1 MKTQKILSLNQ
12 VALATALAAS
22 AIGSAYAQS
31 NNDTLKLDEVVV
43 TGTATGASKM
53 KQSSSIST
61 VGVEQIL
68 QSQPTNA
75 SDILR
80 SIPGIRA
87 ESSGGG
93 GNANVTVRGLPIS
106 AGGSRY
112 VQFQEDGLPVMLFG
126 DVAFSTPDMFLR
138 ADSSL
143 ERLEVVRGGSAS
155 TLATNAPGG
164 IINFISKTGDEPGGS
179 LGVTTGLGYN
189 EKRLD
194 FDYSGKLSDKTRFFI
209 GGFTHNGEGP
219 RNATGNSNQG
229 GQIKGNIT
237 QELDNGFVRFN
248 FKALDDQSPLFM
260 PVPVR
265 IANGK
270 VSELPGIDPRMS
282 SMYSPY
288 WVKDYTLTKN
298 NTMVGTDVNDGL
310 RVKQNSFGIEAEL
323 KLADGWKL
331 SEKFRHSSMSGRFI
345 GLFPANDA
353 AAAPAGTLYATGPK
367 AGQAYSGNAFTNTVF
382 NTSMDDMGST
392 SNDFKLSKSFAQA
405 DGAKLNTTFGL
416 FMNVQKVGLTWNFN
430 QYLMQAT
437 DKNPA
442 LLSNSSTN
450 SYGATALGADVWGG
464 CCTRAIDAT
473 YNTTSPYAVIGWEK
487 GAWTLDGSLRH
498 DNQVATGSYNQVN
511 TGAVNPALKNT
522 FQPGSAQAINYTKS
536 HMSYSFGGNYQMN
549 KDLAYF
555 ARISEGVA
563 FNADRIMFG
572 SAAVPMAGGAGVVPI
587 NTVQQ
592 LEGGV
597 KMRNGN
603 LSTFVTVFQAKT
615 DESNFDASTQRSTA
629 NKYDAKGIELEAG
642 YKMGSFRINGGVTV
656 TDAKIVSSGLT
667 PNRQAKV
674 VYQLSPTY
682 TTGAFT
688 VGAAIVGSS
697 SAKDAQGSAYEAT
710 LPAYTVVNGFANY
723 AVSKDL
729 TATFGVYNL
738 TNTIG
743 YTEINDGRMAARSI
757 NGRSAK
763 VGLKYH
769 F

>member
-1 MKTQKILSLNQ
+1 MKNPKTLTPHKI
-12 VALATALAAS
+12 ALAAALAS
-22 AIGSAYAQS
+22 AQISAAYAQS
-31 NNDTLKLDEVVV
+31 TNDTLKLDEVVV
-43 TGTATGASKM
+43 TGTATGSSKM

-61 VGVEQIL
+61 VGAEQIL
-68 QSQPTNA
+68 QNQPTNA

-80 SIPGIRA
+80 SIPGVRA

-138 ADSSL
+138 ADNSI

-179 LGVTTGLGYN
+179 IGLTTGLGHN

-194 FDYSGKLSDKTRFFI
+194 FDYSGKLGEKTRFFI
-209 GGFTHNGEGP
+209 GGHTQNGEGP
-219 RNATGNSNQG
+219 RNATGNSLGG
-229 GQIKGNIT
+229 GQIKANIT

-270 VSELPGIDPRMS
+270 VSEIAGIDPRNA

-288 WVKDYTLTKN
+288 WVKDFTLSKN

-310 RVKQNSFGIEAEL
+310 RVKQNSFGIEADL

-331 SEKFRHSSMSGRFI
+331 SEKFRHASMTGRFV
-345 GLFPANDA
+345 GLFPADDAKA
-353 AAAPAGTLYATGPK
+353 AASGTKYATGPN
-367 AGQAYSGNAFTNTVF
+367 AGQNYAGLAFTNTVF

-392 SNDFKLSKSFAQA
+392 TNDVKLSKSFAQA
-405 DGAKLNTTFGL
+405 DGAKLNTTLGL

-450 SYGATALGADVWGG
+450 SYGAVALGSDVWGG

-487 GAWTLDGSLRH
+487 GAWSLDGSLRR
-498 DNQVATGSYNQVN
+498 DSQVATGSYNQ
-511 TGAVNPALKNT
+511 AVANQ
-522 FQPGSAQAINYTKS
+522 FQPGNAKAINYTKT
-536 HMSYSFGGNYQMN
+536 HTSYSFGGNYQLN
-549 KDLAYF
+549 KDLAFF
-555 ARISEGVA
+555 ARLSEGVA

-597 KMRNGN
+597 KMRSGN
-603 LSTFVTVFQAKT
+603 LSTFVTLFQAKT
-615 DESNFDASTQRSTA
+615 DESNFDATTQKSTA
-629 NKYDAKGIELEAG
+629 NKYDAKGVEIEAG
-642 YKMGSFRINGGVTV
+642 YKMGAFRINGGLTL

-682 TTGAFT
+682 TSGAFT

-697 SAKDAQGSAYEAT
+697 SAKDAQGTPYEAT
-710 LPAYTVVNGFANY
+710 LPAYTVVNAFASY
-723 AVSKDL
+723 AISKDL
-729 TATFGVYNL
+729 TATLGMYNL
-738 TNTIG
+738 TNTLG

-763 VGLKYH
+763 VGLKYN

>member
-1 MKTQKILSLNQ
+1 MKIQKMAPTK
-12 VALATALAAS
+12 VAFAAALAVVQLGIAH
-22 AIGSAYAQS
+22 AQS
-31 NNDTLKLDEVVV
+31 NNDALKLDEVVV

-53 KQSSSIST
+53 KQSSSVST
-61 VGVEQIL
+61 VGVDQIL

-138 ADSSL
+138 ADNSL

-164 IINFISKTGDEPGGS
+164 IINFINKTGDEPGGS
-179 LGVTTGLGYN
+179 IGLTTGLGYN

-194 FDYSGKLSDKTRFFI
+194 FDYSGKLGEKTRFFV

-237 QELDNGFVRFN
+237 QELDNGFVRLN

-260 PVPVR
+260 PVPVK
-265 IANGK
+265 ISKGT
-270 VSELPGIDPRMS
+270 VSELPGIDPRMA

-288 WVKDYTLTKN
+288 WVKDYTLSKN

-310 RVKQNSFGIEAEL
+310 RVKQNSFGVEADL

-331 SEKFRHSSMSGRFI
+331 SEKFRHTSMSGRFV
-345 GLFPANDA
+345 GLFPADDVK
-353 AAAPAGTLYATGPK
+353 AAPAGTKYATGPN
-367 AGQAYSGNAFTNTVF
+367 AGQAYTGNAFTNTVF

-392 SNDFKLSKSFAQA
+392 TNDFKLSKSFAQA

-416 FMNVQKVGLTWNFN
+416 FLNVQKVGLTWNFN

-442 LLSNSSTN
+442 LLTNSTTN
-450 SYGATALGADVWGG
+450 SYGATALGSDVWGG

-487 GAWTLDGSLRH
+487 GAWTLDGSIRR
-498 DNQVATGSYNQVN
+498 DNQVATGSYNQ
-511 TGAVNPALKNT
+511 AVANQFK
-522 FQPGSAQAINYTKS
+522 PGNAQAINYTKE
-536 HMSYSFGGNYQMN
+536 HTSYSFGGNYQLD
-549 KDLAYF
+549 KDLALF
-555 ARISEGVA
+555 ARVSEGVA

-572 SAAVPMAGGAGVVPI
+572 SAAVPMAGGTGVVPI

-592 LEGGV
+592 YEGGV
-597 KMRNGN
+597 KMRSGN
-603 LSTFVTVFQAKT
+603 LSTFVTLFQAKT
-615 DESNFDASTQRSTA
+615 DESNFDATTQKSTA
-629 NKYDAKGIELEAG
+629 NKYDAKGIEIEAG
-642 YKMGSFRINGGVTV
+642 YKMGAFRINGGLTL

-667 PNRQAKV
+667 PNRQAKA

-682 TTGAFT
+682 STGALT

-697 SAKDAQGSAYEAT
+697 SAKDAQGTPYEAT

-723 AVSKDL
+723 AISKDL

-763 VGLKYH
+763 AGLKYT

>member
-1 MKTQKILSLNQ
+1 MKKQKFATPTK
-12 VALATALAAS
+12 VAAAAALAAFQLS
-22 AIGSAYAQS
+22 VAYAQA

-61 VGVEQIL
+61 VGAEQVL
-68 QSQPTNA
+68 QGQPTNA

-126 DVAFSTPDMFLR
+126 DITFSTPDMFLR
-138 ADSSL
+138 ADNSL

-179 LGVTTGLGYN
+179 IGVTTGLNYN

-194 FDYSGKLSDKTRFFI
+194 FDYSGKINDKTRFFI
-209 GGFTHNGEGP
+209 GGYTHTGEGP

-237 QELDNGFVRFN
+237 QELDNGFVRLN
-248 FKALDDQSPLFM
+248 FKSLDDQSPLYM

-270 VSELPGIDPRMS
+270 ISELPGIDPRVA

-298 NTMVGTDVNDGL
+298 NTMVGTDINDGL
-310 RVKQNSFGIEAEL
+310 RVKQSSFGVEADL

-331 SEKFRHSSMSGRFI
+331 NEKFRHSAMSGRFV
-345 GLFPANDA
+345 GLFPSNDV
-353 AAAPAGTLYATGPK
+353 AAAPAGTVYATGPK
-367 AGQAYSGNAFTNTVF
+367 AGQTYSGNAFTNTVF
-382 NTSMDDMGST
+382 NVSMDDMGST
-392 SNDFKLSKSFAQA
+392 TNDFKLSKSFAQA
-405 DGAKLNTTFGL
+405 DGAKLNATFGL
-416 FMNVQKVGLTWNFN
+416 FMNVQKVSTTWNFN

-442 LLSNSSTN
+442 LLSNGTTN
-450 SYGATALGADVWGG
+450 VYGATALGTAVWGG
-464 CCTRAIDAT
+464 CCTKAIDAT

-487 GAWTLDGSLRH
+487 GAWSLDGSLRH
-498 DNQVATGSYNQVN
+498 DNQVATGSYTQ
-511 TGAVNPALKNT
+511 AVNNQ
-522 FQPGSAQAINYTKS
+522 FNPGDAKAINYTKN
-536 HMSYSFGGNYQMN
+536 HNSYSFGANFQLD
-549 KDLAYF
+549 KDMAVF
-555 ARISEGVA
+555 ARVSEGVA
-563 FNADRIMFG
+563 FNADRMLFG
-572 SAAVPMAGGAGVVPI
+572 SATVPIAGGAGIVPI

-592 LEGGV
+592 YEGGV

-603 LSTFVTVFQAKT
+603 LSTFVTLFQAKT
-615 DESNFDASTQRSTA
+615 DESNFDATTQKSTA

-642 YKMGSFRINGGVTV
+642 YKMGAFRINGGVTL

-682 TTGAFT
+682 TSGDYT

-710 LPAYTVVNGFANY
+710 LPAYTVVNAFANY
-723 AVSKDL
+723 AISKDL
-729 TATFGVYNL
+729 MASFGVYNL
-738 TNTIG
+738 TNTLG
-743 YTEINDGRMAARSI
+743 YTESNDGRMAARSI

-763 VGLKYH
+763 AGLKYS

>member
-1 MKTQKILSLNQ
+1 MKFPQSVAPTQ
-12 VALATALAAS
+12 VAVAVALTALHMGAAF
-22 AIGSAYAQS
+22 AQA

-138 ADSSL
+138 ADNSL
-143 ERLEVVRGGSAS
+143 ERLEVVRGGAAS

-179 LGVTTGLGYN
+179 IGLTTGIGYN
-189 EKRLD
+189 QKRLD
-194 FDYSGKLSDKTRFFI
+194 FDYSGKLGEKTRFFI

-260 PVPVR
+260 PVPVK
-265 IANGK
+265 ISKGT
-270 VSELPGIDPRMS
+270 VSELPGIDPRMA

-288 WVKDYTLTKN
+288 WVKDFTLAKN

-310 RVKQNSFGIEAEL
+310 RVKQNSFGVEADL

-331 SEKFRHSSMSGRFI
+331 SEKFRHASMSGRFV
-345 GLFPANDA
+345 GLFPADDVT
-353 AAAPAGTLYATGPK
+353 AAPAGTKYATGPNAGK
-367 AGQAYSGNAFTNTVF
+367 AYTGNAFTNTVF

-392 SNDFKLSKSFAQA
+392 TNDIKLSKTFAQA

-442 LLSNSSTN
+442 LLSNSTTN
-450 SYGATALGADVWGG
+450 SYGATALGSDVWGG

-487 GAWTLDGSLRH
+487 GAWTLDGSIRR
-498 DNQVATGSYNQVN
+498 DNQVATGSYNQ
-511 TGAVNPALKNT
+511 AVANQFK
-522 FQPGSAQAINYTKS
+522 PGNAQAINYTKE
-536 HMSYSFGGNYQMN
+536 HTSYSFGGNYQLN
-549 KDLAYF
+549 KDLALF
-555 ARISEGVA
+555 ARLSEGVA

-597 KMRNGN
+597 KMRSGN

-615 DESNFDASTQRSTA
+615 DESNYDATTQKSTA
-629 NKYDAKGIELEAG
+629 NKYDAKGIEIEAG
-642 YKMGSFRINGGVTV
+642 YKMGAFRINGGLTL

-682 TTGAFT
+682 STGALT

-697 SAKDAQGSAYEAT
+697 SAKDAQGSSYEAT

-723 AVSKDL
+723 AISKDL

-763 VGLKYH
+763 VGLKYN

>member
-1 MKTQKILSLNQ
+1 MKKQKIATPTKVAAAAALTVFQLS
-12 VALATALAAS
+12 V
-22 AIGSAYAQS
+22 AYAQA
-31 NNDTLKLDEVVV
+31 NNDALKLDEVVV

-61 VGVEQIL
+61 VGAEQVL
-68 QSQPTNA
+68 QGQPTNA

-138 ADSSL
+138 ADNSL

-179 LGVTTGLGYN
+179 IGVTTGLNYN

-209 GGFTHNGEGP
+209 GGYTHNGEGP

-237 QELDNGFVRFN
+237 QELDNGFVRLN

-270 VSELPGIDPRMS
+270 VSELPGIDPRVAT
-282 SMYSPY
+282 MYSPY

-310 RVKQNSFGIEAEL
+310 RVKQNSLGIETEL

-331 SEKFRHSSMSGRFI
+331 SEKFRHSAMSGRFV
-345 GLFPANDA
+345 GLFPANDV
-353 AAAPAGTLYATGPK
+353 AAAPAGTIYATGPK
-367 AGQAYSGNAFTNTVF
+367 AGQAYVGNAFTNTVF

-392 SNDFKLSKSFAQA
+392 TNDFKLSKSFAQA

-442 LLSNSSTN
+442 LLSNSTTN
-450 SYGATALGADVWGG
+450 SYGATALGTSVWGG

-487 GAWTLDGSLRH
+487 GAWSLDGSIRH
-498 DNQVATGSYNQVN
+498 DNQVATGSYTQ
-511 TGAVNPALKNT
+511 AVNNQ
-522 FQPGSAQAINYTKS
+522 FNPGDAKAINYTKS
-536 HMSYSFGGNYQMN
+536 NNSYSFGANYQLN
-549 KDLAYF
+549 KDLALF
-555 ARISEGVA
+555 ARVSEGVA

-592 LEGGV
+592 YEGGV

-603 LSTFVTVFQAKT
+603 LSTFVTLFQAKT
-615 DESNFDASTQRSTA
+615 DESNYDATTQRSTA
-629 NKYDAKGIELEAG
+629 NKYDAKGIEVEAG
-642 YKMGSFRINGGVTV
+642 YKMGAFRINGGVTL

-682 TTGAFT
+682 TSGAYT

-697 SAKDAQGSAYEAT
+697 SAKDAQGTAYEAT
-710 LPAYTVVNGFANY
+710 LPAYTVVNAFANY
-723 AVSKDL
+723 AISKDL
-729 TATFGVYNL
+729 TASFGVYNL

-763 VGLKYH
+763 AGLKYS

>member
-1 MKTQKILSLNQ
+1 MNPPKSLTPRK
-12 VALATALAAS
+12 VALATALAVAQ
-22 AIGSAYAQS
+22 IGIAHAQTS
-31 NNDTLKLDEVVV
+31 NDTLKMDEVVV
-43 TGTATGASKM
+43 TGTATGTSKM

-61 VGVEQIL
+61 VGAEQIL
-68 QSQPTNA
+68 QNQPTNA

-126 DVAFSTPDMFLR
+126 DIAFSTPDMFLR
-138 ADSSL
+138 ADNSL

-164 IINFISKTGDEPGGS
+164 IINFLSKTGDEPGGS
-179 LGVTTGLGYN
+179 IGITTGIGYN

-194 FDYSGKLSDKTRFFI
+194 FDYSGKLGDKTRFFI
-209 GGFTHNGEGP
+209 GGYTNNGEGP
-219 RNATGNSNQG
+219 RNTTGNSIQG
-229 GQIKGNIT
+229 GQVKANIT
-237 QELDNGFVRFN
+237 QELDNGFVRLN
-248 FKALDDQSPLFM
+248 FKSLNEQSPLFM
-260 PVPVR
+260 PVPVK
-265 IANGK
+265 IANGT
-270 VSELPGIDPRMS
+270 VSELPGIDPRVA

-288 WVKDYTLTKN
+288 WVKDFTLGKN

-310 RVKQNSFGIEAEL
+310 RVKQNSFGLEADL

-331 SEKFRHSSMSGRFI
+331 SEKFRHSAMSGRFV
-345 GLFPANDA
+345 GLFPADDVKA
-353 AAAPAGTLYATGPK
+353 AAVGTKYATGPN
-367 AGQAYSGNAFTNTVF
+367 AGQAYTGNAFTNTVF

-392 SNDFKLSKSFAQA
+392 TNDVKLSKSFAQA

-437 DKNPA
+437 DHNPA
-442 LLSNSSTN
+442 LLSNASTTA
-450 SYGATALGADVWGG
+450 YGATDLGTNVWGG

-487 GAWTLDGSLRH
+487 GPWSLDGSLRR
-498 DNQVATGSYNQVN
+498 DQQVATGSYNQ
-511 TGAVNPALKNT
+511 AVDNT
-522 FQPGSAQAINYTKS
+522 FAPGNAKTIDYTKN
-536 HMSYSFGGNYQMN
+536 HTSYSLGANYQLN
-549 KDLAYF
+549 KDLAFF
-555 ARISEGVA
+555 ARLSEGVA

-597 KMRNGN
+597 KLRNGN
-603 LSTFVTVFQAKT
+603 LSTFVTLFQAKT
-615 DESNFDASTQRSTA
+615 DESNFDATTQKSTA
-629 NKYDAKGIELEAG
+629 NKYDAKGVEIEAG
-642 YKMGSFRINGGVTV
+642 YKMGAFRINGGMTL

-682 TTGAFT
+682 TSGALT
-688 VGAAIVGSS
+688 VGAAVVGST
-697 SAKDAQGSAYEAT
+697 SAKDAQGTPYEAT
-710 LPAYTVVNGFANY
+710 LPAYTVVNGFASY
-723 AVSKDL
+723 AISKDL
-729 TATFGVYNL
+729 TATVGVYNL
-738 TNTIG
+738 TNTLG

-763 VGLKYH
+763 VGLKYN

>member
-1 MKTQKILSLNQ
+1 MKFPQSVAPTQ
-12 VALATALAAS
+12 VAVAVALTAFHMGAAF
-22 AIGSAYAQS
+22 AQA

-138 ADSSL
+138 ADNSL
-143 ERLEVVRGGSAS
+143 ERLEVVRGGAAS

-179 LGVTTGLGYN
+179 IGLTTGIGYN
-189 EKRLD
+189 QKRLD
-194 FDYSGKLSDKTRFFI
+194 FDYSGKLGEKTRFFI

-260 PVPVR
+260 PVPVK
-265 IANGK
+265 ISKGT
-270 VSELPGIDPRMS
+270 VSELPGIDPRMA

-288 WVKDYTLTKN
+288 WVKDFTLAKN

-310 RVKQNSFGIEAEL
+310 RVKQNSFGVEADL

-331 SEKFRHSSMSGRFI
+331 SEKFRHASMSGRFV
-345 GLFPANDA
+345 GLFPADDVT
-353 AAAPAGTLYATGPK
+353 AAPAGTKYATGPNAGK
-367 AGQAYSGNAFTNTVF
+367 AYTGNAFTNTVF

-392 SNDFKLSKSFAQA
+392 TNDIKLSKTFAQA

-416 FMNVQKVGLTWNFN
+416 FLNVQKVGLTWNFN

-442 LLSNSSTN
+442 LLSNSTTN
-450 SYGATALGADVWGG
+450 SYGATALGSDVWGG

-487 GAWTLDGSLRH
+487 GAWTLDGSIRR
-498 DNQVATGSYNQVN
+498 DNQVATGSYNQ
-511 TGAVNPALKNT
+511 AVANQFK
-522 FQPGSAQAINYTKS
+522 PGNAQAINYTKE
-536 HMSYSFGGNYQMN
+536 HTSYSFGGNYQLD
-549 KDLAYF
+549 KDLALF
-555 ARISEGVA
+555 ARLSEGVA

-615 DESNFDASTQRSTA
+615 DESNYDATTQKSTA
-629 NKYDAKGIELEAG
+629 NKYDAKGIEIEAG
-642 YKMGSFRINGGVTV
+642 YKMGAFRINGGLTL

-682 TTGAFT
+682 STGALT

-697 SAKDAQGSAYEAT
+697 SAKDAQGSSYEAT

-723 AVSKDL
+723 AISKDL

-763 VGLKYH
+763 VGLKYN

>member
-1 MKTQKILSLNQ
+1 MQPMKKVTPTQ
-12 VALATALAAS
+12 VALAAALAVAS
-22 AIGSAYAQS
+22 IGAAHAQA
-31 NNDTLKLDEVVV
+31 NDDALKLDEVVV

-53 KQSSSIST
+53 KQSNSVST
-61 VGVEQIL
+61 VGVEQVL

-80 SIPGIRA
+80 TVPGIRA

-112 VQFQEDGLPVMLFG
+112 VQFQEDGLPVLLFG

-138 ADSSL
+138 ADNSL

-155 TLATNAPGG
+155 TLATNSPGG
-164 IINFISKTGDEPGGS
+164 IINFISKTGEEPGGS
-179 LGVTTGLGYN
+179 IGMTTGLGHD

-209 GGFTHNGEGP
+209 GGYTHQGQGP
-219 RNATGNSNQG
+219 RNASANSTQG

-237 QELDNGFVRFN
+237 QELDNGYVRLN
-248 FKALDDQSPLFM
+248 FKHLDDQSPLFM
-260 PVPVR
+260 PVPVS

-270 VSELPGIDPRMS
+270 VSELPGIDPRVAT
-282 SMYSPY
+282 MYSPY

-298 NTMVGTDVNDGL
+298 NAMTGTDVNDGL
-310 RVKQNSFGIEAEL
+310 RVKQSAFGVESEL

-331 SEKFRHSSMSGRFI
+331 SEKFRSSSNSGRFV
-345 GLFPANDA
+345 GLFPANDVA
-353 AAAPAGTLYATGPK
+353 AAAAGTRYATGPN
-367 AGQAYSGNAFTNTVF
+367 AGRAYTGNAFTNTVF
-382 NTSMDDMGST
+382 NTSMDDVGST
-392 SNDFKLSKSFAQA
+392 TNDVKLSKTFAQA

-416 FMNVQKVGLTWNFN
+416 FMNVQKLGLTWNFN
-430 QYLMQAT
+430 QYLMEAT

-450 SYGATALGADVWGG
+450 SYGATALGTDVWGG
-464 CCTRAIDAT
+464 CCTRGIDAT
-473 YNTTSPYAVIGWEK
+473 YRTTSPYAVIGWEK
-487 GAWTLDGSLRH
+487 GPLSLDGSVRQ
-498 DNQVATGSYNQVN
+498 DNQVATGSYNQ
-511 TGAVNPALKNT
+511 AVNQR
-522 FQPGSAQAINYTKS
+522 FEPGNAKAINYKKDHT
-536 HMSYSFGGNYQMN
+536 SYSFGANYQIN
-549 KDLAYF
+549 KDLAVF

-592 LEGGV
+592 FEGGL
-597 KMRNGN
+597 KMRSGN
-603 LSTFVTVFQAKT
+603 LSTFVTLFQAKT
-615 DESNFDASTQRSTA
+615 DESNFDATTQRSTA
-629 NKYDAKGIELEAG
+629 NKYDAKGIEVEAG
-642 YKMGSFRINGGVTV
+642 YKIGAFRVNGGFTV
-656 TDAKIVSSGLT
+656 TNAKIVSSGLT

-682 TTGAFT
+682 TTGALT
-688 VGAAIVGSS
+688 VGAAVVGST
-697 SAKDAQGSAYEAT
+697 SAKDAQGTAYEAT
-710 LPAYTVVNGFANY
+710 LPAYTVVNTFANY
-723 AVSKDL
+723 AISKDL

-738 TNTIG
+738 TNTLG

-763 VGLKYH
+763 VGLKYT

>member
-1 MKTQKILSLNQ
+1 MSKRKIATPTK
-12 VALATALAAS
+12 VAAAAALAVLQLS
-22 AIGSAYAQS
+22 VAYAQA

-61 VGVEQIL
+61 IAAEQMI
-68 QSQPTNA
+68 QGQPTNA
-75 SDILR
+75 ADILR

-126 DVAFSTPDMFLR
+126 DVAFSTPDMFIR
-138 ADSSL
+138 SDNTVES
-143 ERLEVVRGGSAS
+143 LEVVRGGSAS

-164 IINFISKTGDEPGGS
+164 IINFISKSGDEPGGS
-179 LGVTTGLGYN
+179 FGITTGLNYN

-194 FDYSGKLSDKTRFFI
+194 FDYSGKLSDKTRFFV
-209 GGFTHNGEGP
+209 GGYTHNGEGP
-219 RNATGNSNQG
+219 RNATGNSKQG
-229 GQIKGNIT
+229 GQIKANIT
-237 QELDNGFVRFN
+237 QELDNGFVRLN
-248 FKALDDQSPLFM
+248 FKSLDDQSPLYM

-265 IANGK
+265 ISNGK
-270 VSELPGIDPRMS
+270 VSELSGIDPRVA

-288 WVKDYTLTKN
+288 WVQDRTLAKN
-298 NTMVGTDVNDGL
+298 NTYASTDVNDGL

-323 KLADGWKL
+323 KLADGWKM
-331 SEKFRHSSMSGRFI
+331 SEKFRHASMSGRFI
-345 GLFPANDA
+345 GLFPADDVA
-353 AAAPAGTLYATGPK
+353 KAPAGTTYATGPK
-367 AGQAYSGNAFTNTVF
+367 AGQSYSGNAFTNTVF

-392 SNDFKLSKSFAQA
+392 TNDIKLSKSFAQA
-405 DGAKLNTTFGL
+405 DGSKINTTFGL
-416 FMNVQKVGLTWNFN
+416 FLNVQKVGLTWNFN

-437 DKNPA
+437 DSNPA
-442 LLSNSSTN
+442 LLANSSTN
-450 SYGATALGADVWGG
+450 SYGATALGSSVWGG

-473 YNTTSPYAVIGWEK
+473 YNTTSPYAVVGWEK
-487 GAWTLDGSLRH
+487 GPWALDGSIRQ
-498 DNQVATGSYNQVN
+498 DNQVATGSYNQ
-511 TGAVNPALKNT
+511 AVNNE
-522 FQPGSAQAINYTKS
+522 FRPGNAQAINYKKNNT
-536 HMSYSFGGNYQMN
+536 SYSVGANYQLN
-549 KDLAYF
+549 KDMAVF
-555 ARISEGVA
+555 ARISEGAA

-572 SAAVPMAGGAGVVPI
+572 TAAVPMAGGAGVVPI

-592 LEGGV
+592 YEGGV
-597 KMRNGN
+597 KMRQGN
-603 LSTFVTVFQAKT
+603 LSTFITVFKAKT
-615 DESNFDASTQRSTA
+615 DESNYDATTQKSTA
-629 NKYDAKGIELEAG
+629 NKYDASGIELEAG
-642 YKMGSFRINGGVTV
+642 YKMGAFRINGGVTV

-682 TTGAFT
+682 SSGAYT

-697 SAKDAQGSAYEAT
+697 SAKDAQGTPFEAT
-710 LPAYTVVNGFANY
+710 LPAYTVVNAFANY
-723 AVSKDL
+723 AISKDL
-729 TATFGVYNL
+729 TASLGVYNL
-738 TNTIG
+738 TNALG

-763 VGLKYH
+763 LGLKYQ

>member
-1 MKTQKILSLNQ
+1 MKIQKMAPTK
-12 VALATALAAS
+12 VAFAAALAVVQLGIAH
-22 AIGSAYAQS
+22 AQS
-31 NNDTLKLDEVVV
+31 NNDALKLDEVVV

-53 KQSSSIST
+53 KQSSSVST
-61 VGVEQIL
+61 VGVDQIL

-138 ADSSL
+138 ADNSL

-164 IINFISKTGDEPGGS
+164 IINFINKTGDEPGGS
-179 LGVTTGLGYN
+179 IGLTTGLGYN

-194 FDYSGKLSDKTRFFI
+194 FDYSGKLGEKTRFFV

-237 QELDNGFVRFN
+237 QELDNGFVRLN

-260 PVPVR
+260 PVPVK
-265 IANGK
+265 ISKGT
-270 VSELPGIDPRMS
+270 VSELPGIDPRMA

-288 WVKDYTLTKN
+288 WVKDYTLSKN

-310 RVKQNSFGIEAEL
+310 RVKQNSFGVEADL

-331 SEKFRHSSMSGRFI
+331 SEKFRHTSMSGRFV
-345 GLFPANDA
+345 GLFPADDVK
-353 AAAPAGTLYATGPK
+353 AAPAGTKYATGPN
-367 AGQAYSGNAFTNTVF
+367 AGQAYTGNAFTNTVF

-392 SNDFKLSKSFAQA
+392 TNDFKLSKSFAQA

-416 FMNVQKVGLTWNFN
+416 FLNVQKVGLTWNFN

-442 LLSNSSTN
+442 LLANSTTN
-450 SYGATALGADVWGG
+450 SYGATALGSDVWGG

-487 GAWTLDGSLRH
+487 GAWTLDGSIRR
-498 DNQVATGSYNQVN
+498 DNQVATGSYNQ
-511 TGAVNPALKNT
+511 AVANQFK
-522 FQPGSAQAINYTKS
+522 PGNAQAINYTKE
-536 HMSYSFGGNYQMN
+536 HTSYSFGGNYQLD
-549 KDLAYF
+549 KDLALF
-555 ARISEGVA
+555 ARVSEGVA

-572 SAAVPMAGGAGVVPI
+572 SAAVPMAGGTGVVPI

-592 LEGGV
+592 YEGGV
-597 KMRNGN
+597 KMRSGN
-603 LSTFVTVFQAKT
+603 LSTFVTLFQAKT
-615 DESNFDASTQRSTA
+615 DESNFDATTQKSTA
-629 NKYDAKGIELEAG
+629 NKYDAKGIEIEAG
-642 YKMGSFRINGGVTV
+642 YKMGAFRINGGLTL

-667 PNRQAKV
+667 PNRQAKA

-682 TTGAFT
+682 STGALT

-697 SAKDAQGSAYEAT
+697 SAKDAQGTPYEAT

-723 AVSKDL
+723 AISKDL

-763 VGLKYH
+763 AGLKYT